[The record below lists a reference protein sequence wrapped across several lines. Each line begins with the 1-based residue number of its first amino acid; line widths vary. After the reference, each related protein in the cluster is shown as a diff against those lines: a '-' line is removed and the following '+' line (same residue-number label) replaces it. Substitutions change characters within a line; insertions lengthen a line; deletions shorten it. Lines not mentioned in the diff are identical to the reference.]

1 MTTSLRFSPALLT
14 AAALIGGCGSVEL
27 RTEVQ
32 RIDIASEVFLV
43 LPRAGELTESF
54 DATQVISAEYADE
67 SHSFEAH
74 LEARPGKITI
84 VGLNTIGMVLFS
96 ITYDGTEMLA
106 SGVAQ
111 AQVINAKYVLA
122 DVLMSH
128 WDAEWLRPK
137 LEGATLEVTESTR
150 TVQRNG
156 DVIIEIGYDSDT
168 SWSGNARLVHH
179 ERGYSLRIQNVEFI
193 EQ

>member
-1 MTTSLRFSPALLT
+1 MTIKLRFSPALL
-14 AAALIGGCGSVEL
+14 AAAVLVGGCGSVEL
-27 RTEVQ
+27 KTEVQ

-43 LPRAGELTESF
+43 LPRADELTDSF
-54 DATQVISAEYADE
+54 DATQVISAEYAE
-67 SHSFEAH
+67 EGHTFEAH

-106 SGVAQ
+106 SGVAE
-111 AQVINAKYVLA
+111 AQVVNARYVLA

-128 WDAEWLRPK
+128 WDPEWLVSR
-137 LEGATLEVTESTR
+137 LEGAALEVTESSR
-150 TVQRNG
+150 TVRRG
-156 DVIIEIGYDSDT
+156 GEAVIEISYDSDS

-179 ERGYSLRIQNVEFI
+179 ERGYSLRIENIEFA

>member
-1 MTTSLRFSPALLT
+1 MMTVRRYPLALLS

-32 RIDIASEVFLV
+32 RIDIANEVFLV
-43 LPRAGELTESF
+43 LPRADELTESF
-54 DATQVISAEYADE
+54 DATQVISAEYEDE
-67 SHSFEAH
+67 NRSFEAH
-74 LEARPGKITI
+74 LEARPGRITI

-96 ITYDGTEMLA
+96 ITYDGTELLA
-106 SGVAQ
+106 SGVAE
-111 AQVINAKYVLA
+111 AQVINARYVLA

-128 WDAEWLRPK
+128 WDAEWLIPR
-137 LEGATLEVTESTR
+137 LEGATLEVAESSR
-150 TVQRNG
+150 TVRRNG
-156 DVIIEIGYDSDT
+156 DIVIEIGYDSGS

-179 ERGYSLRIQNVEFI
+179 ERGYSLRIENVEFA